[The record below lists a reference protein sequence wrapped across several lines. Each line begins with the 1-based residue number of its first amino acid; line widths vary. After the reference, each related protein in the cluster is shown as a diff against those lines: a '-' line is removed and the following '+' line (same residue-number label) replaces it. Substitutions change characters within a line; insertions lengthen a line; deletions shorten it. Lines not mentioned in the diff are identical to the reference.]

1 MQILLVDDEQNSRE
15 SVAEFLTEMGHE
27 VIEADNAGT
36 AVRILKESS
45 FPLVI
50 TDIQMPGM
58 SGIELL
64 EWIQKSNL
72 SNCSVIVYTGHGDV
86 NSAVSALRLG
96 AFDYLQKP
104 IQVSELAHLVSKVEE
119 KSTVSESKVNQ
130 RQNQTVKRSGS
141 SSQTYK
147 SSQVF
152 SRPSLEHIQD
162 QIRIYS
168 QDPDVPVII
177 EGETGTGKELVAKQI
192 HQRTHAPKEKP
203 FVDINCAA
211 LSNELFESELFG
223 YEKGAFTGGKPG
235 GEVGK
240 MALSADGTLFLDE
253 IGDMPLPL
261 QPKLL
266 RVLQDRSYYRVG
278 GLQKEPFNAR
288 VICATNRNL
297 SQMVESDSFR
307 RDLFYRLN
315 VAHIYLPPL
324 RETPDDILL
333 LAQEFLLRES
343 RKRNKSFQGISQE
356 AGELLEAYQWPGNV
370 RELENTIERSVLV
383 NDSSLLK
390 IEHLHFLNS
399 RHLVQ
404 KPSVPHEEHPTSVAG
419 KLIPGSLLLPD
430 KAFNL
435 DDLVLE
441 IVDKALK
448 KFDQNKARTARYLG
462 ISRTSLYSRLKH
474 LKKNEEQK

>member
-36 AVRILKESS
+36 AVRILEESS

-72 SNCSVIVYTGHGDV
+72 PNCSVIVYTGHGDV

-119 KSTVSESKVNQ
+119 KSKVSDAQGNQ
-130 RQNQTVKRSGS
+130 KQIQTVKRAGS
-141 SSQTYK
+141 SSQTYH
-147 SSQVF
+147 SNQIF

-168 QDPDVPVII
+168 KDPDVTVII
-177 EGETGTGKELVAKQI
+177 EGETGTGKELIAKQI
-192 HQRTHAPKEKP
+192 HQRTHSPKEKP

-278 GLQKEPFNAR
+278 GLQKEPFHAR

-297 SQMVESDSFR
+297 SQMVESDLFR

-370 RELENTIERSVLV
+370 RELENTIERAVLV

-404 KPSVPHEEHPTSVAG
+404 KPSAPSEDVPTSVAG